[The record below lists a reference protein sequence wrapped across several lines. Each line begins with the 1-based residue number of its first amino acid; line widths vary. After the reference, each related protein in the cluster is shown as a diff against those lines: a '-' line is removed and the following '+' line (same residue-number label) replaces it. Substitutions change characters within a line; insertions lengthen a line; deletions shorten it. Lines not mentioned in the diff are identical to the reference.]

1 MEFDAVNCLFEDNT
15 AVGRDTDDTSGNGG
29 AIAVRD
35 IARMKDCV
43 FTGNKAQ
50 KGGAFYG
57 GNMQAGFSVNGWG
70 TKADE
75 VGVVL
80 ENCTFQGN
88 DARETGGAIH
98 NAMSSFATV
107 TNCTFTGNSAGIQGS
122 AIYAEDDLKMT
133 DVTITGNVAANN
145 GYAMYY
151 ADSEF
156 DGRNYIRGLFK
167 ISGDMIIKDNQGGD
181 MYLDNLVTVAVT
193 DQGIGPKTHM
203 EVTLDKGVLT
213 NRLYG
218 AYNYEGGDQ
227 AYTVTYGTRSL
238 TEPEVDPELTVL
250 EHTAE
255 DEKTQANTGDIWLYV
270 GIGVIALAAIAGAV
284 LMIGKKKKSAGAET
298 K

>member
-1 MEFDAVNCLFEDNT
+1 MIHLIDLDEEYQ
-15 AVGRDTDDTSGNGG
+15 
-29 AIAVRD
+29 
-35 IARMKDCV
+35 MKE
-43 FTGNKAQ
+43 K
-50 KGGAFYG
+50 
-57 GNMQAGFSVNGWG
+57 
-70 TKADE
+70 E
-75 VGVVL
+75 
-80 ENCTFQGN
+80 E
-88 DARETGGAIH
+88 
-98 NAMSSFATV
+98 
-107 TNCTFTGNSAGIQGS
+107 
-122 AIYAEDDLKMT
+122 
-133 DVTITGNVAANN
+133 
-145 GYAMYY
+145 
-151 ADSEF
+151 
-156 DGRNYIRGLFK
+156 
-167 ISGDMIIKDNQGGD
+167 
-181 MYLDNLVTVAVT
+181 VTVAVT

-255 DEKTQANTGDIWLYV
+255 EEKTQANTGDIWLYV